1 MSTARGCNPGNVAAA
16 AIIRSRGPAAVN
28 LRPCSCVRRE
38 RSGGLDQRSKSTPIV
53 AREDIPLSAP
63 LPHSRVPA
71 SYESRDGGG
80 GGLDQIQK
88 CVRKGEDVPCSTSC
102 PHPGAVVSASRG
114 RNPGRGRYVISAAV
128 ALRRAP
134 ASQKR
139 DQGGKIK
146 LKRTHAV
153 ARARHTFVRL
163 SADLHL

>member
-1 MSTARGCNPGNVAAA
+1 MREHAPSSASCPQPGAVIPGTSPPPLSFAAA
-16 AIIRSRGPAAVN
+16 V

-88 CVRKGEDVPCSTSC
+88 CVREGEDAPCSTSPRPLC
-102 PHPGAVVSASRG
+102 NIRMAIRERHDRWYDMVDGWWLPVVVTNDNTG
-114 RNPGRGRYVISAAV
+114 
-128 ALRRAP
+128 
-134 ASQKR
+134 
-139 DQGGKIK
+139 
-146 LKRTHAV
+146 
-153 ARARHTFVRL
+153 
-163 SADLHL
+163 